1 MVKHLCLLIS
11 SFGNMKMQYK
21 EKWNS
26 AGSLTHVVFNDNG
39 SSSWQTMSGTEP
51 GSDDAY
57 AESDYDAQGYSVSVK
72 NSSDNS
78 SFNVNGS
85 YHIAL
90 EDPSSKPEAI
100 IGYGEIRGAESF
112 WDYWGAD
119 TTATHKLYGA
129 DNNSQISGV
138 TITVTAK

>member
-1 MVKHLCLLIS
+1 
-11 SFGNMKMQYK
+11 MKMQYK

-26 AGSLTHVVFNDNG
+26 AGTLTYVAFKDNG
-39 SSSWQTMSGTEP
+39 SSTWQPLVSTDSGAGTYE
-51 GSDDAY
+51 
-57 AESDYDAQGYSVSVK
+57 ESDYDAQGYSVSVK

-112 WDYWGAD
+112 RDYWGAD

-138 TITVTAK
+138 TVTVTAK

>member
-1 MVKHLCLLIS
+1 
-11 SFGNMKMQYK
+11 MKNQNK

-26 AGSLTHVVFNDNG
+26 AGTFTFVAFKDNG
-39 SSSWQTMSGTEP
+39 SSTRQPLLNNDSG
-51 GSDDAY
+51 SVAY
-57 AESDYDAQGYSVSVK
+57 AESDYKVQGYSVSVK

-85 YHIAL
+85 NYITL
-90 EDPSSKPEAI
+90 EDPSSKPEVI
-100 IGYGEIRGAESF
+100 IGYGGIRGAESF

-119 TTATHKLYGA
+119 TTATHYLYGA

-138 TITVTAK
+138 TITITAK

>member
-1 MVKHLCLLIS
+1 ME
-11 SFGNMKMQYK
+11 YK

-26 AGSLTHVVFNDNG
+26 AGSLTYVGFKDNG
-39 SSSWQTMSGTEP
+39 SSSFTPMIGSEP

-119 TTATHKLYGA
+119 
-129 DNNSQISGV
+129 NNSQISGV
-138 TITVTAK
+138 TITITPK